1 MQLLTNSA
9 FDLQFHFQKKLF
21 MKKNRNRGLRI
32 RDRKYI
38 PIPITKQACN
48 KIIGFAD
55 LYQKIERFMNIN
67 ARSKSTLTNYCRHL
81 AHLALYFN
89 QLPTTLNSEQVL
101 DYLNLV
107 KLKGN
112 ASSNFFKFT
121 VYGLRVACKVYGL
134 KYEQFSLPSISH
146 KSKLPSVLNASEVKQ
161 LFNACRSLKHRLLL
175 GLCYGCGL
183 RCGEVRNLR
192 IADIDLER
200 GMLHVRQGKGGKD
213 RIIPLGNMLKRGI
226 KKYLETEKSP
236 GFLFRDVKAYLQTKQ
251 RTGYL
256 FEGINGQ
263 AIASRSVQS
272 IMSTALKKT
281 TIIKERVSLHT
292 LRHSYATHLLEQ
304 GVSIIAIKE
313 LLGHS
318 HIETTMVYLHL
329 TNPVFTHVFS
339 PMDTLYNQ
347 C

>member
-1 MQLLTNSA
+1 MQ
-9 FDLQFHFQKKLF
+9 
-21 MKKNRNRGLRI
+21 KNRNRGLRI
-32 RDRKYI
+32 RAKKN
-38 PIPITKQACN
+38 IPITKQACN
-48 KIIGFAD
+48 KITGFAE
-55 LYQKIERFMNIN
+55 LYQKIERFMNVN
-67 ARSKSTLTNYCRHL
+67 ARSKSTFTNYCRQL
-81 AHLALYFN
+81 AHLALYYN
-89 QLPTTLNSEQVL
+89 QLPTTLSAEQVL

-107 KLKGN
+107 KLRGN
-112 ASSNFFKFT
+112 ASANFFKFT

-134 KYEQFSLPSISH
+134 KYEQFSLPSIAH
-146 KSKLPSVLNASEVKQ
+146 NTKLPTVLNTSEVKQ

-226 KKYLETEKSP
+226 KKYLDTEKLP
-236 GFLFRDVKAYLQTKQ
+236 GFLFRDVKTYLQTKQ

-256 FEGINGQ
+256 FEGTNGQ

-318 HIETTMVYLHL
+318 HVETTMVYLHL
-329 TNPVFTHVFS
+329 TNPVHTQAVS
-339 PMDTLYNQ
+339 PLDILYNQ
-347 C
+347 